1 MLYVI
6 AALNQ
11 RTYHLNAYL
20 GIIALVSL
28 AIEYIVGLLNTFVIA
43 YQDEIIRVLLQ
54 IVRG

>member
-20 GIIALVSL
+20 DIIALVSL
-28 AIEYIVGLLNTFVIA
+28 AIEYIVGLLNIFVIA

-54 IVRG
+54 VVRG

>member
-11 RTYHLNAYL
+11 RIYHLNAYL

-28 AIEYIVGLLNTFVIA
+28 AIEYIVGLLNTFVIV

-54 IVRG
+54 VVRG

>member
-28 AIEYIVGLLNTFVIA
+28 VIEYIVGLLNTFVIA

>member
-28 AIEYIVGLLNTFVIA
+28 AIEYIVGLSNTFVIA
-43 YQDEIIRVLLQ
+43 YQDEIIRVLFQ